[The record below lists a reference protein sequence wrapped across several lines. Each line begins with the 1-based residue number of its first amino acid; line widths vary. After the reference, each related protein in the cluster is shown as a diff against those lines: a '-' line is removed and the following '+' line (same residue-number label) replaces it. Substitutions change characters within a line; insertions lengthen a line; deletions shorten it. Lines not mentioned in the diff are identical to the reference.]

1 MLKSKELRAKAW
13 NSLKG
18 KYWLAFAVVLIVSIV
33 DSVGNGFLNLM
44 QNITELVEMVDPAE
58 MDSTMELG
66 AAVLSTAASAIG
78 VVGVLVSIF
87 LTNAAT
93 VGCTHYFIKN
103 TDSKPSFADA
113 FYGFKV
119 KYFRNIGTLLLV
131 NIKTVLWSLLFVI
144 PGIIKT
150 YSYAMAPFIMAEH
163 PEMNANECI
172 TMSKEIMHGHKMELF
187 FLELS
192 FIGWIFL
199 SIFTLGIG
207 NVFLTPYITAA
218 RAAFYRDI
226 MD

>member
-1 MLKSKELRAKAW
+1 MEPYDYRLRARE
-13 NSLKG
+13 NLSG
-18 KYWLAFAVVLIVSIV
+18 NWLLAALVTLIAILLGGASTSSGSISIDQDDMELIKNIPWLMAIMKPLLTYAAITGFIGFIVGGVVHL
-33 DSVGNGFLNLM
+33 GYCTFHLNLYDH
-44 QNITELVEMVDPAE
+44 TP
-58 MDSTMELG
+58 
-66 AAVLSTAASAIG
+66 
-78 VVGVLVSIF
+78 
-87 LTNAAT
+87 AT
-93 VGCTHYFIKN
+93 VGDLFSHFREN
-103 TDSKPSFADA
+103 FAG
-113 FYGFKV
+113 GF
-119 KYFRNIGTLLLV
+119 LLRLLTA
-131 NIKTVLWSLLFVI
+131 IYIFLWSLLLFV

-199 SIFTLGIG
+199 AIFTLGIG